1 MILYD
6 YFRSSAA
13 YRVRIAL
20 NLKGLTY
27 KQKPVSLAQDQ
38 HKTDTYKQVNPQGL
52 VPAIEL
58 DDGTV
63 LTQSLAICE
72 YLDEIHP
79 QPALLPGGSK
89 ERARVRALAALVAC
103 DMHPVNNLRI
113 LKYLIGE
120 LGASEDAKLKWY
132 RHWIAEG
139 FLGLEAML
147 HNPPPGAFCPGDA
160 PPMADVCLVT
170 QVFNARR
177 FECDLSPYPTL
188 SRIADRCNQLP
199 AFADAHP
206 DKQPDRGQYTF

>member
-20 NLKGLTY
+20 NLKGLAY
-27 KQKPVSLAQDQ
+27 EQKPVSLAQDE
-38 HKTDTYKQVNPQGL
+38 HKTKTYKQVNPQGL

-58 DDGTV
+58 DDNTV
-63 LTQSLAICE
+63 LTQSMAICE

-79 QPALLPGGSK
+79 QPALLPTDSK
-89 ERARVRALAALVAC
+89 ERARVRGLAGLVAC
-103 DMHPVNNLRI
+103 DIHPVNNLRV
-113 LKYLIGE
+113 LKYLTGE
-120 LGASEDAKLKWY
+120 LGISEEAKIKWY
-132 RHWIAEG
+132 RHWVTEG
-139 FLGLEAML
+139 FVGMEAML
-147 HNPPPGAFCPGDA
+147 QSPKTGAFCHGDE
-160 PPMADVCLVT
+160 PTLADVYLVP

-199 AFADAHP
+199 AFASAHP
-206 DKQPDRGQYTF
+206 DKQPDAG